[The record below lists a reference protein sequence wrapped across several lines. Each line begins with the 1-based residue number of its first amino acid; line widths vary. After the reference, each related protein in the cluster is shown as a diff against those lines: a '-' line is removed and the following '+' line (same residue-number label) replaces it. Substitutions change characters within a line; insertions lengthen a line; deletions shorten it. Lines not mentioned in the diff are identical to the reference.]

1 MTRTA
6 ILTSLLA
13 ITAAACSDDGN
24 SMMSQMPP
32 DTGGTTGTTD
42 PNCPGTLSSSV
53 CRLDKDNITAS
64 VTFAAKYTYVVPRL
78 KQLFVETGVTLTVE
92 AGTVVKGEQGS
103 VLVITRGAKIIADG
117 TKDKTILFT
126 SSQAEGSRTPGW
138 WGGLLILGKAP
149 TNAGKKVAPAVSS
162 DEAIFEAFT
171 SAIPVG
177 YFGGTDPHDNSGI
190 LRYVRIEFAG
200 FNFINDREFNNLTLC
215 GVGDGTTID
224 FVQVH
229 GGSDDGI
236 ELFGGTVNVKH
247 IVSSQNQ
254 DDGFDTDNGW
264 RGKAQFVV
272 VQNISHPPGLA
283 EASNGY
289 ESDNFPDGVAGIL
302 TAGFTF
308 EPRTEPTVSNVT
320 LIGDHNYATAN
331 RNFAAVFRRGTGG
344 HYFNHIWLGFQL
356 GPEIRDA
363 ATEAQAQAGALE
375 VKYSMFFNNDT
386 TPTQLPPPQ
395 ATNDINESTYLV
407 ANGTFD
413 PHNEFDADPGLT
425 DPLNKTAPNFKPM
438 AGAPALTAGT
448 TPPND
453 PFFDATATF
462 AGAIGTDDWTAGWT
476 KYPQN

>member
-13 ITAAACSDDGN
+13 ITAACGDTST
-24 SMMSQMPP
+24 MSPPPP
-32 DTGGTTGTTD
+32 DMGGSMTGTTD
-42 PNCPGTLSSSV
+42 PNCPGTLSSAV

-64 VTFAAKYTYVVPRL
+64 VTFAAKYTYVIPRL
-78 KQLFVETGVTLTVE
+78 KQLFVEPGVTLTLE
-92 AGTVVKGEQGS
+92 PGTVVKGEQGS

-117 TKDKTILFT
+117 TKDKTILLT

-138 WGGLLILGKAP
+138 WGGLLVLGKAP
-149 TNAGKKVAPAVSS
+149 VNAGKKVPPAASS

-171 SAIPVG
+171 SSIPEG
-177 YFGGTDPHDNSGI
+177 FFGGTDPHDNSGV

-215 GVGDGTTID
+215 GVGDGTLID

-229 GGSDDGI
+229 GGSDDGV
-236 ELFGGTVNVKH
+236 EFFGGTVNVKH
-247 IVSSQNQ
+247 LVSSQNQ

-264 RGKAQFVV
+264 QGKAQFVI

-308 EPRTEPTVSNVT
+308 EPRTEPKVSNVT

-363 ATEAQAQAGALE
+363 ATEAQAMAGALE
-375 VKYSMFFNNDT
+375 VKYSMFFGNDT

-395 ATNDINESTYLV
+395 AANDIDEAKYLTAAAAV
-407 ANGTFD
+407 D
-413 PHNEFDADPGLT
+413 PHNKFDTDPGLT
-425 DPLNKTAPNFKPM
+425 DPMNKTAPNFKPM
-438 AGAPALTAGT
+438 AGAAALTSGT

-453 PFFDATATF
+453 PFFDASATF